1 MTVTDIGAALLS
13 PIDHT
18 LLIGALLLAASILA
32 SKASDRT
39 GMPLLLG
46 FLVLGMLAG
55 EDGPGGIVFDDV
67 GAAALIGNLA
77 LAVIVLDGGLRTRW
91 ETFHVGRVPALS
103 LATLGVLITAA
114 IGGAAAT
121 LLLDLPVAEGLL
133 VGAIISS
140 TDAAA
145 VFALLRGHGIR
156 LRERV
161 GATLEIESGA
171 NDPMAVFLTLTLID
185 IVAAGEPVS
194 TWGPIGDFLWD
205 LGLGAVGGVV
215 GGRIL
220 AALLRQ
226 VRLSPGLAP
235 LFVSAS
241 GVFLFSLV
249 NSGGGSGL
257 LAVYLAG
264 IVVGNS
270 RAPGLARILSVHDG
284 LAWLMQIGM
293 FLILGLLVTP
303 DELVPIAPAAL
314 GVAAVLIFIARP
326 LAAVACLAPFRF
338 APREQ
343 AFVAWVGL
351 RGAVPIIL
359 SLFPILVGLPHAR
372 EMFNVAFFVVLI
384 SLALQGWTLPAVAR
398 RLGIEREPH
407 VHAEPDGERRH
418 G

>member
-1 MTVTDIGAALLS
+1 MGAALLS

-18 LLIGALLLAASILA
+18 LFIGALLLALSILA

-39 GMPLLLG
+39 GMPLLLV

-55 EDGPGGIVFDDV
+55 EAGPGRIVFDDV
-67 GAAALIGNLA
+67 GAAALVGNLA
-77 LAVIVLDGGLRTRW
+77 LAIIVLDGGLRTRST
-91 ETFHVGRVPALS
+91 TFHIGRNPALG
-103 LATLGVLITAA
+103 LATVGVLVTAA
-114 IGGAAAT
+114 IGGAAAM
-121 LLLDLPVAEGLL
+121 LLLDLPLLEALL

-145 VFALLRGHGIR
+145 VFALLRGHGVG
-156 LRERV
+156 LSERV

-185 IVAAGEPVS
+185 LIALGEPIS
-194 TWGPIGDFLWD
+194 AWGLIGDFIWD

-215 GGRIL
+215 GGAIL
-220 AALLRQ
+220 AGLLKR

-235 LFVSAS
+235 LFVSAV
-241 GVFLFSLV
+241 GVGIFALV
-249 NSGGGSGL
+249 NAGGGSGL

-270 RAPGLARILSVHDG
+270 RPPGLARILSVHDG

-293 FLILGLLVTP
+293 FLILGLLVSP
-303 DELVPIAPAAL
+303 EEFVPLAPAIL
-314 GVAAVLIFIARP
+314 GVAAVLIFVARP
-326 LAAVACLAPFRF
+326 VAVVTCLAPFRF

-359 SLFPILVGLPHAR
+359 AMFPLLAGLPHAR
-372 EMFNVAFFVVLI
+372 EIFNVAFCVVLV

-398 RLGIEREPH
+398 WLGVEREPRAQTENH
-407 VHAEPDGERRH
+407 THTKRRQA
-418 G
+418 

>member
-1 MTVTDIGAALLS
+1 MGAALLR

-18 LLIGALLLAASILA
+18 LLIGALLLVLSILA
-32 SKASDRT
+32 SKTSDRT
-39 GMPLLLG
+39 GMPVLLV

-55 EDGPGGIVFDDV
+55 DDGPGGIVFDDV
-67 GAAALIGNLA
+67 AVTALIGNLA
-77 LAVIVLDGGLRTRW
+77 LAIIVLDGGLRTRS
-91 ETFHVGRVPALS
+91 EVFHLGRLPALT
-103 LATLGVLITAA
+103 LATVGVLITAA
-114 IGGAAAT
+114 ISGAAAI
-121 LLLDLPVAEGLL
+121 LLLGLPVLEGLL

-145 VFALLRGHGIR
+145 VFSLLRGRSIG

-185 IVAAGEPVS
+185 LVALGEPIS
-194 TWGPIGDFLWD
+194 AWGLIGEFLWD

-220 AALLRQ
+220 AGLLKHA
-226 VRLSPGLAP
+226 RLSPGLAP
-235 LFVSAS
+235 ICVSAA
-241 GVFLFSLV
+241 GVFIFSLV
-249 NSGGGSGL
+249 NAGGGSGL

-270 RAPGLARILSVHDG
+270 RPPGLARMLSVHDG

-293 FLILGLLVTP
+293 FLILGLLVSP
-303 DELVPIAPAAL
+303 DEFIPLAPAAL
-314 GVAAVLIFIARP
+314 GVAAVLILVARP
-326 LAAVACLAPFRF
+326 VAVATCLAPFRF

-359 SLFPILVGLPHAR
+359 AMFPMLAGLPHAR
-372 EMFNVAFFVVLI
+372 EMFNVAFCVVLV
-384 SLALQGWTLPAVAR
+384 SLTFQGWTLPAAAR
-398 RLGIEREPH
+398 RLGVEREPH
-407 VHAEPDGERRH
+407 VQSPKITGRRQR
-418 G
+418 

>member
-1 MTVTDIGAALLS
+1 MGAALLS

-18 LLIGALLLAASILA
+18 LLIGALLLALSILA

-39 GMPLLLG
+39 GVPLLLV
-46 FLVLGMLAG
+46 FLLLGMLAG
-55 EDGPGGIVFDDV
+55 DEGPGGIAFDDV
-67 GAAALIGNLA
+67 GVAALMGNLA
-77 LAVIVLDGGLRTRW
+77 LAVIVLDGGLRTRTG
-91 ETFHVGRVPALS
+91 TFHIGRLPALS
-103 LATLGVLITAA
+103 LATVGVLVTATIGGLAA
-114 IGGAAAT
+114 IVM
-121 LLLDLPVAEGLL
+121 LDLPVLEGLL

-145 VFALLRGHGIR
+145 VFALLRGHGIG

-185 IVAAGEPVS
+185 AVASGNSLS
-194 TWGPIGDFLWD
+194 TWGLVGDFLWD
-205 LGLGAVGGVV
+205 LGLGAVGGVI

-220 AALLRQ
+220 AWLLRHT
-226 VRLSPGLAP
+226 RLSPGLAP
-235 LFVSAS
+235 LFVSAT
-241 GVFLFSLV
+241 GICIFALV
-249 NSGGGSGL
+249 NTGGGSGL

-270 RAPGLARILSVHDG
+270 RPPGLARILSVHDG

-293 FLILGLLVTP
+293 FLILGLLVEP
-303 DELVPIAPAAL
+303 DEFIPLAPAAL
-314 GVAAVLIFIARP
+314 AVAAVLILVARP
-326 LAAVACLAPFRF
+326 LAVVTCLAPFRF

-359 SLFPILVGLPHAR
+359 AMFPLLAGLPHAR
-372 EMFNVAFFVVLI
+372 DIFNVAFCVVLV
-384 SLALQGWTLPAVAR
+384 SLGLQGWSLPAVAR
-398 RLGIEREPH
+398 WLGVEREPR
-407 VHAEPDGERRH
+407 VRPVLSAERRK
-418 G
+418 

>member
-1 MTVTDIGAALLS
+1 MGAELLS

-18 LLIGALLLAASILA
+18 LLIGALLLVLSILA

-46 FLVLGMLAG
+46 FLLLGMLAG
-55 EDGPGGIVFDDV
+55 DDGPGGIAFDDFGV
-67 GAAALIGNLA
+67 SAFVGNLA
-77 LAVIVLDGGLRTRW
+77 LAVIVLDGGLRTRS
-91 ETFHVGRVPALS
+91 ETFHIGRLPALS
-103 LATLGVLITAA
+103 MATLGIVVTAA
-114 IGGAAAT
+114 IAGAAAT
-121 LLLDLPVAEGLL
+121 WLLDLPPLEGLL

-171 NDPMAVFLTLTLID
+171 NDPMAVFLTLTLVDVI
-185 IVAAGEPVS
+185 ASGES
-194 TWGPIGDFLWD
+194 LSAWGLIGDFLWD
-205 LGLGAVGGVV
+205 LGLGAVGGVI

-220 AALLRQ
+220 AAALKRA
-226 VRLSPGLAP
+226 RLSPGLAP

-241 GVFLFSLV
+241 GVCVFSLV
-249 NSGGGSGL
+249 NTGGGSGL

-264 IVVGNS
+264 IIVGNS
-270 RAPGLARILSVHDG
+270 RPPGLARLLSVHDG
-284 LAWLMQIGM
+284 LSWLMQIGM

-303 DELVPIAPAAL
+303 DELIPLAPAAL
-314 GVAAVLIFIARP
+314 GVAAALILLARP
-326 LAAVACLAPFRF
+326 VAAATCLVPFGF
-338 APREQ
+338 TAREQ

-351 RGAVPIIL
+351 RGAVPVIL
-359 SLFPILVGLPHAR
+359 AMFPMLAGLPHAR
-372 EMFNVAFFVVLI
+372 DMFNVAFFVVLV
-384 SLALQGWTLPAVAR
+384 SLSLQGWTLPAAAR
-398 RLGIEREPH
+398 WLGVEREAHPR
-407 VHAEPDGERRH
+407 AESDRRRRP